1 MNDITRLLVDAGMPE
16 GWCGRCRRELTA
28 EEQRMVVGT
37 TVGSDGEV
45 MVSVTMC
52 RSCLSEL
59 VPEMLAYSEA
69 NQPDEEEEE

>member
-1 MNDITRLLVDAGMPE
+1 MTDITRLLIDADMPE
-16 GWCGRCRRELTA
+16 GWCGRCRRELSE

-37 TVGSDGEV
+37 TAVGDGEV